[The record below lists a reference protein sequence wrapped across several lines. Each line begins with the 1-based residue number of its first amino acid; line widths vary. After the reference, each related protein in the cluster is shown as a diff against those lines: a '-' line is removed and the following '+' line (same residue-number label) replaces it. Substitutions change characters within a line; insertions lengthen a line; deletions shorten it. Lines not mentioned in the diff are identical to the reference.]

1 MTGSDATLIGAV
13 RRAAAVAPSLTR
25 GLGVTLLLAVL
36 GTAGQVVV
44 PIAIQRLLDVELLG
58 EQVDSTGVLVTGGTA
73 LVAVVVAVVATRF
86 AMFRLLRAAA
96 TGLAELRVA
105 AFAHVHRLSTLHVQA
120 ERRGSLV
127 ARVTSDI
134 EVITQFMEWGGVG
147 LLVGAAQL
155 SLVLVV
161 MTVYDPLLAG
171 LVALAGVLYALLLL
185 TFQRVLRRLY
195 DRVRVRSAAAVA
207 AMSEAISGL
216 PTIRAYGAEGRTLP
230 RVDRALEDH
239 RRAEIRSQVVG
250 ASMFSSAELFAGGV
264 TALVIAVGVVAQP
277 GQLTAGRLVAFLFLV
292 TLFIE
297 PIQILVEVLNEAQT
311 AAAGVR
317 RVLGV
322 LDTPVEVE
330 DPDPGRSLPP
340 GPLTVEVHG
349 VAFAYPR
356 SSPDTDPRAT
366 GRTAGRKAGR
376 RADRKADR
384 KAVRKAD
391 RTADRKGAQ
400 RPGPAASGGD
410 GEGVLRGDEV
420 LRDVTLHLD
429 AGTRVAVVGETGSGK
444 STFVKLLTRLF
455 DPTRGW
461 IAVGGVP
468 LTEVAFASLRDRVIS
483 VPQEGFLFDASIADN
498 IRYGRPG
505 ASDAEV
511 RAACEEL
518 ELGRWLD
525 ELPAG
530 VATQVGERGSRLSAG
545 ERQLVALVRAWIAR
559 PDLLV
564 LDEATSAVDPAL
576 EVRLRGAIERLT
588 TGRTSITVA
597 HRLST
602 AEAADEV
609 LVFDRG
615 ELVERGSH
623 AQLLGRSGVYARLHA
638 DWAVGTA
645 GAD

>member
-13 RRAAAVAPSLTR
+13 RRAATIAPSLTR
-25 GLGVTLLLAVL
+25 GISLTLVLAVIGAL
-36 GTAGQVVV
+36 GQVVV

-58 EQVDSTGVLVTGGTA
+58 TAVDTTQVVLTGVVA
-73 LVAVVVAVVATRF
+73 LGAVVIAMIATRF
-86 AMFRLLRAAA
+86 AMFRLLRAAT

-105 AFAHVHRLSTLHVQA
+105 AFAHIHRLSTLHLQA

-134 EVITQFMEWGGVG
+134 EVITQFMEWGGIG
-147 LLVGAAQL
+147 LLVGVAQL

-161 MTVYDPLLAG
+161 MTVYDPVLAL
-171 LVALAGVLYALLLL
+171 LVAGAGAAYALLLL
-185 TFQRVLRRLY
+185 LFQRVLRRLY

-216 PTIRAYGAEGRTLP
+216 PTIRAYGAEERSLSK
-230 RVDRALEDH
+230 VDGALEEH

-250 ASMFSSAELFAGGV
+250 ASMFSSAELFAGAV
-264 TALVIAVGVVAQP
+264 TTLVIAVGVLLQP
-277 GQLTAGRLVAFLFLV
+277 GQVTAGRLVAFLFLV

-330 DPDPGRSLPP
+330 DPEPGRSLPP
-340 GPLTVEVHG
+340 GPLTVEVAG
-349 VAFAYPR
+349 LAFAYPR
-356 SSPDTDPRAT
+356 SDPTAITGTGAEVVTGRAEAAT
-366 GRTAGRKAGR
+366 GGDAGD
-376 RADRKADR
+376 RAEP
-384 KAVRKAD
+384 
-391 RTADRKGAQ
+391 TT
-400 RPGPAASGGD
+400 
-410 GEGVLRGDEV
+410 RGDEV
-420 LRDVTLHLD
+420 VRDVSLHLA

-455 DPTRGW
+455 DPTRGS
-461 IAVGGVP
+461 IAIGGVP
-468 LTEVAFASLRDRVIS
+468 LTEVSFASLRARVIS
-483 VPQEGFLFDASIADN
+483 VPQDGFLFDATIADN
-498 IRYGRPG
+498 IRYGRP
-505 ASDAEV
+505 DATDAQV

-518 ELGRWLD
+518 ELARWLD
-525 ELPAG
+525 EFPDGL
-530 VATQVGERGSRLSAG
+530 ATPVGERGSRLSAG

-609 LVFDRG
+609 LVFKRG
-615 ELVERGSH
+615 SLVERGNH
-623 AQLLGRSGVYARLHA
+623 AELLASDGVYARLHH
-638 DWAVGTA
+638 DWAAGTA
-645 GAD
+645 

>member
-1 MTGSDATLIGAV
+1 MTDSDATLIGAL
-13 RRAAAVAPSLTR
+13 RRAATIAPSLTR
-25 GLGVTLLLAVL
+25 GIGLTLVLAVIGAL
-36 GTAGQVVV
+36 GQVVV

-58 EQVDSTGVLVTGGTA
+58 TAVDTTQVVLTGVVA
-73 LVAVVVAVVATRF
+73 LGAVVIAMIATRF
-86 AMFRLLRAAA
+86 AMFRLLRAAT

-105 AFAHVHRLSTLHVQA
+105 AFAHIHRLSTLHLQA

-134 EVITQFMEWGGVG
+134 EVITQFMEWGGIG
-147 LLVGAAQL
+147 LLVGVAQL

-161 MTVYDPLLAG
+161 MTVYDPVLAL
-171 LVALAGVLYALLLL
+171 LVAGAGAAYALLLL
-185 TFQRVLRRLY
+185 LFQRVLRRLY

-216 PTIRAYGAEGRTLP
+216 PTIRAYGAEERSLSK
-230 RVDRALEDH
+230 VDGALEEH

-250 ASMFSSAELFAGGV
+250 ASMFSSAELFAGAV
-264 TALVIAVGVVAQP
+264 TTLVIAVGVLLQP
-277 GQLTAGRLVAFLFLV
+277 GQVTAGRLVAFLFLV

-330 DPDPGRSLPP
+330 DPEPGRSLPP
-340 GPLTVEVHG
+340 GPLTVEVAG
-349 VAFAYPR
+349 LAFAYPR
-356 SSPDTDPRAT
+356 SDPTAITGTGAEVVTGRAEAAT
-366 GRTAGRKAGR
+366 GGDAGD
-376 RADRKADR
+376 RAEP
-384 KAVRKAD
+384 
-391 RTADRKGAQ
+391 TT
-400 RPGPAASGGD
+400 
-410 GEGVLRGDEV
+410 RGDEV
-420 LRDVTLHLD
+420 VRDVSLHLA

-455 DPTRGW
+455 DPTRGS
-461 IAVGGVP
+461 IAIGGVP
-468 LTEVAFASLRDRVIS
+468 LTEVSFASLRARVIS
-483 VPQEGFLFDASIADN
+483 VPQDGFLFDATIADN
-498 IRYGRPG
+498 IRYGRP
-505 ASDAEV
+505 DATDAQV

-518 ELGRWLD
+518 ELARWLD
-525 ELPAG
+525 EFPDGL
-530 VATQVGERGSRLSAG
+530 ATPVGERGSRLSAG

-609 LVFDRG
+609 LVFERG
-615 ELVERGSH
+615 LLVERGNH
-623 AQLLGRSGVYARLHA
+623 AELLASDGVYARLHH
-638 DWAVGTA
+638 DWAAGTA
-645 GAD
+645 

>member
-1 MTGSDATLIGAV
+1 MTDSDATLIGAL
-13 RRAAAVAPSLTR
+13 RRAATIAPSLTR
-25 GLGVTLLLAVL
+25 GIGPTLVLAVIGAL
-36 GTAGQVVV
+36 GQVVV

-58 EQVDSTGVLVTGGTA
+58 TAVDTTQVVLTGVVA
-73 LVAVVVAVVATRF
+73 LGAVVIAMIATRF
-86 AMFRLLRAAA
+86 AMFRLLRAAT

-105 AFAHVHRLSTLHVQA
+105 AFAHIHRLATLHLQA

-134 EVITQFMEWGGVG
+134 EVITQFMEWGGIG
-147 LLVGAAQL
+147 LLVGVAQL

-161 MTVYDPLLAG
+161 MTVYDPVLAL
-171 LVALAGVLYALLLL
+171 LVAGAGAAYALLLL
-185 TFQRVLRRLY
+185 LFQRVLRRLY

-216 PTIRAYGAEGRTLP
+216 PTIRAYGAEERSLSK
-230 RVDRALEDH
+230 VDGALEEH

-250 ASMFSSAELFAGGV
+250 ASMFSSAELFAGAV
-264 TALVIAVGVVAQP
+264 TTLVIAVGVLLQP
-277 GQLTAGRLVAFLFLV
+277 GQVTAGRLVAFLFLV

-330 DPDPGRSLPP
+330 DPEPGRSLPP
-340 GPLTVEVHG
+340 GPLTVEVAG
-349 VAFAYPR
+349 LAFAYPR
-356 SSPDTDPRAT
+356 SDPTAITGTGAEVVTGRAEAAT
-366 GRTAGRKAGR
+366 GGDAGD
-376 RADRKADR
+376 RAEP
-384 KAVRKAD
+384 
-391 RTADRKGAQ
+391 TT
-400 RPGPAASGGD
+400 
-410 GEGVLRGDEV
+410 RGDEV
-420 LRDVTLHLD
+420 VRDVSLHLA

-455 DPTRGW
+455 DPTRGS
-461 IAVGGVP
+461 IAIGGVP
-468 LTEVAFASLRDRVIS
+468 LTEVSFASLRARVIS
-483 VPQEGFLFDASIADN
+483 VPQDGFLFDATIADN
-498 IRYGRPG
+498 IRYGRP
-505 ASDAEV
+505 DATDAQV

-518 ELGRWLD
+518 ELARWLD
-525 ELPAG
+525 EFPDGL
-530 VATQVGERGSRLSAG
+530 ATPVGERGSRLSAG

-609 LVFDRG
+609 LVFKRG
-615 ELVERGSH
+615 SLVERGNH
-623 AQLLGRSGVYARLHA
+623 AELLASDGVYARLHH
-638 DWAVGTA
+638 DWAAGTA
-645 GAD
+645 

>member
-58 EQVDSTGVLVTGGTA
+58 DQVDTTGVLLTGGVA
-73 LVAVVVAVVATRF
+73 LIAVVVAVVSTRF

-105 AFAHVHRLSTLHVQA
+105 TFAHVHRLSTLHVQA

-155 SLVLVV
+155 SLVVVV
-161 MTVYDPLLAG
+161 MTVYDPLLAA

-185 TFQRVLRRLY
+185 AFQRVLRRLY

-216 PTIRAYGAEGRTLP
+216 PTIRAYGAEARTLP
-230 RVDRALEDH
+230 RVDGALEDH

-356 SSPDTDPRAT
+356 GSPDTDLPAT
-366 GRTAGRKAGR
+366 DGKAG
-376 RADRKADR
+376 
-384 KAVRKAD
+384 
-391 RTADRKGAQ
+391 RKGAQ
-400 RPGPAASGGD
+400 RPVSAGASEASAD
-410 GEGVLRGDEV
+410 VQRGDEV
-420 LRDVTLHLD
+420 LRDVTLHLA

-468 LTEVAFASLRDRVIS
+468 LTQVAFTSLRDRVIS

-505 ASDAEV
+505 ATDAEV

-525 ELPAG
+525 ELPEG

-623 AQLLGRSGVYARLHA
+623 AQLLERPGVYARLHA

>member
-13 RRAAAVAPSLTR
+13 RRAATIAPSLTR
-25 GLGVTLLLAVL
+25 GISLTLVLAVIGAL
-36 GTAGQVVV
+36 GQVVV

-58 EQVDSTGVLVTGGTA
+58 TAVDTTRVVLTGVVA
-73 LVAVVVAVVATRF
+73 LGAVVIAMIATRF
-86 AMFRLLRAAA
+86 AMFRLLRAAT

-105 AFAHVHRLSTLHVQA
+105 AFAHIHRLSTLHLQA

-134 EVITQFMEWGGVG
+134 EVITQFMEWGGIG
-147 LLVGAAQL
+147 LLVGVAQL

-161 MTVYDPLLAG
+161 MTVYDPVLAL
-171 LVALAGVLYALLLL
+171 LVAVAGATYALLLL
-185 TFQRVLRRLY
+185 LFQRVLRRLY

-216 PTIRAYGAEGRTLP
+216 PTIRAYGAEERSLSK
-230 RVDRALEDH
+230 VDGALEEH

-264 TALVIAVGVVAQP
+264 TSLVIAVGVLLQP
-277 GQLTAGRLVAFLFLV
+277 GQVTAGRLVAFLFLV

-330 DPDPGRSLPP
+330 DPEPGRSLPP
-340 GPLTVEVHG
+340 GPLTVEVAG
-349 VAFAYPR
+349 LAFAYPR
-356 SSPDTDPRAT
+356 SDPTAVTGTGTAAEVVTGRAGAAT
-366 GRTAGRKAGR
+366 GGDAGDRAGP
-376 RADRKADR
+376 
-384 KAVRKAD
+384 
-391 RTADRKGAQ
+391 TT
-400 RPGPAASGGD
+400 
-410 GEGVLRGDEV
+410 RGDEV
-420 LRDVTLHLD
+420 VRDVSLHLA
-429 AGTRVAVVGETGSGK
+429 AGTRIAVVGETGSGK

-455 DPTRGW
+455 DPTRGS
-461 IAVGGVP
+461 IAIGGVP
-468 LTEVAFASLRDRVIS
+468 LTEVSFASLRARVIS
-483 VPQEGFLFDASIADN
+483 VPQDGFLFDATIADN
-498 IRYGRPG
+498 IRYGRP
-505 ASDAEV
+505 DATDAQV

-518 ELGRWLD
+518 ELARWLD
-525 ELPAG
+525 EFPDGL
-530 VATQVGERGSRLSAG
+530 ATPVGERGSRLSAG

-609 LVFDRG
+609 LVFERG
-615 ELVERGSH
+615 LLVERGNH
-623 AQLLGRSGVYARLHA
+623 AELLASDGVYARLHH
-638 DWAVGTA
+638 DWAAGTA
-645 GAD
+645 

>member
-25 GLGVTLLLAVL
+25 GIRLTLVLAVI
-36 GTAGQVVV
+36 GSIGQVVV
-44 PIAIQRLLDVELLG
+44 PIAIQRLLDGELLG
-58 EQVDSTGVLVTGGTA
+58 DAVDTTLVILTGVVA
-73 LVAVVVAVVATRF
+73 LGAVVIAVIATRF
-86 AMFRLLRAAA
+86 AMFRLLRAAT

-105 AFAHVHRLSTLHVQA
+105 TFAHIHRLSTLHLQA

-134 EVITQFMEWGGVG
+134 EVITQFMEWGGIG
-147 LLVGAAQL
+147 LLVGVAQL

-161 MTVYDPLLAG
+161 MTVYDPVLAL
-171 LVALAGVLYALLLL
+171 LVAVAGAAYALLLL
-185 TFQRVLRRLY
+185 LFQRVLRRLY

-216 PTIRAYGAEGRTLP
+216 PTIRAYGAQERSLSK
-230 RVDRALEDH
+230 VDGALEEH

-264 TALVIAVGVVAQP
+264 TTLVIAVGVLLQP
-277 GQLTAGRLVAFLFLV
+277 GQVTAGRLVAFLFLV

-322 LDTPVEVE
+322 LDTSVEVE
-330 DPDPGRSLPP
+330 DPEPGRSLPR
-340 GPLTVEVHG
+340 GPLTVDVAG

-356 SSPDTDPRAT
+356 SDPDAVTGADGVVGRAEAIIRGDEGGRAT
-366 GRTAGRKAGR
+366 PT
-376 RADRKADR
+376 
-384 KAVRKAD
+384 
-391 RTADRKGAQ
+391 T
-400 RPGPAASGGD
+400 
-410 GEGVLRGDEV
+410 RGDEV
-420 LRDVTLHLD
+420 VRDVTLHLD

-455 DPTRGW
+455 DPTRGA
-461 IAVGGVP
+461 IAIGGVP
-468 LTEVAFASLRDRVIS
+468 LTEVSFASLRARVIS
-483 VPQEGFLFDASIADN
+483 VPQDGFLFDATIADN
-498 IRYGRPG
+498 IRYGRP
-505 ASDAEV
+505 DATDAQV
-511 RAACEEL
+511 QAACGEL
-518 ELGRWLD
+518 ELAPWLD
-525 ELPAG
+525 EFPDGL
-530 VATQVGERGSRLSAG
+530 ATPVGERGSRLSAG

-588 TGRTSITVA
+588 AGRTSITVA

-609 LVFDRG
+609 LVFERG
-615 ELVERGSH
+615 VLVERGNH
-623 AQLLGRSGVYARLHA
+623 AELLASDGVYARLHS
-638 DWAVGTA
+638 DWAAGTA
-645 GAD
+645 

>member
-13 RRAAAVAPSLTR
+13 RRAAAIAPALSR
-25 GLGVTLLLAVL
+25 GLGVTLLLAVV

-44 PIAIQRLLDVELLG
+44 PIAIQRLLDAELLG
-58 EQVDSTGVLVTGGTA
+58 QQVDTAAVVSTGAVA
-73 LVAVVVAVVATRF
+73 LAAVAVAVIATRF

-96 TGLAELRVA
+96 TGLAELRIA
-105 AFAHVHRLSTLHVQA
+105 AFAHIHRLSSLHVQA

-161 MTVYDPLLAG
+161 MSLYDPLLAA
-171 LVALAGVLYALLLL
+171 LVAGAGVLYALLLL
-185 TFQRVLRRLY
+185 VFQRVLRRLY

-216 PTIRAYGAEGRTLP
+216 PTIRAYGAESRTLP
-230 RVDRALEDH
+230 RVDGALEEH
-239 RRAEIRSQVVG
+239 RRAEIRSQIVG

-264 TALVIAVGVVAQP
+264 TALVIAVGVLLQP

-317 RVLGV
+317 RVLAV

-330 DPDPGRSLPP
+330 DPRPGRALPP
-340 GPLTVEVHG
+340 GPLAVDVHG

-356 SSPDTDPRAT
+356 GDPDRDLDPDRAPS
-366 GRTAGRKAGR
+366 RDAG
-376 RADRKADR
+376 ADGSGPDG
-384 KAVRKAD
+384 
-391 RTADRKGAQ
+391 GA
-400 RPGPAASGGD
+400 PDGG
-410 GEGVLRGDEV
+410 GVVERGVVERGDEV

-444 STFVKLLTRLF
+444 STFVRLLTRLF

-461 IAVGGVP
+461 ITIGGVP

-483 VPQEGFLFDASIADN
+483 VPQEGFLFDATIADN
-498 IRYGRPG
+498 VRYGRPE
-505 ASDAEV
+505 AADDEV
-511 RAACEEL
+511 RAAFEQL
-518 ELGRWLD
+518 ELGRWLE

-530 VATQVGERGSRLSAG
+530 IATHVGERGSRLSAG

-615 ELVERGSH
+615 VLVERGAH
-623 AQLLGRSGVYARLHA
+623 AQLLARSGVYARLHA
-638 DWAVGTA
+638 DWAA
-645 GAD
+645 GAS

>member
-1 MTGSDATLIGAV
+1 MIGSDATLVGAV
-13 RRAAAVAPSLTR
+13 RRAAQVAPSLTR
-25 GLGVTLLLAVL
+25 GLGVTLLLAVV

-44 PIAIQRLLDVELLG
+44 PIAIQRLLDAELLG
-58 EQVDSTGVLVTGGTA
+58 AGVETGGVLLTGGVA
-73 LVAVVVAVVATRF
+73 LLAVLVAVIATRF

-105 AFAHVHRLSTLHVQA
+105 AFAHIHRLSALHVQA

-147 LLVGAAQL
+147 LLVGTAQL
-155 SLVLVV
+155 GLVLAV
-161 MTVYDPLLAG
+161 MTVYDPVLAA
-171 LVALAGVLYALLLL
+171 LVAGAGALYAILLLV
-185 TFQRVLRRLY
+185 FQRVLRRLY

-216 PTIRAYGAEGRTLP
+216 PTIRAYGAEHRTLP
-230 RVDRALEDH
+230 RVDGALEDH

-330 DPDPGRSLPP
+330 DPVPGRSLPA
-340 GPLTVEVHG
+340 GPLTVTLHD

-356 SSPDTDPRAT
+356 AGPERSQDAPDGSA
-366 GRTAGRKAGR
+366 AGSH
-376 RADRKADR
+376 
-384 KAVRKAD
+384 
-391 RTADRKGAQ
+391 
-400 RPGPAASGGD
+400 AA
-410 GEGVLRGDEV
+410 VLRGDEV
-420 LRDVTLHLD
+420 LRDVRLRIE

-468 LTEVAFASLRDRVIS
+468 LREVSFASLRDRVIS

-498 IRYGRPG
+498 IRYGRPW
-505 ASDAEV
+505 ATDAEI
-511 RAACEEL
+511 RAAWEEL
-518 ELGRWLD
+518 ELGPWLD
-525 ELPAG
+525 ELPDG
-530 VATQVGERGSRLSAG
+530 LHTQVGERGGRLSAG

-576 EVRLRGAIERLT
+576 EVRLRAAIERLT

-615 ELVERGSH
+615 VLVERGAH
-623 AQLLGRSGVYARLHA
+623 AALLAHGGVYARLHA
-638 DWAVGTA
+638 DWAAGTV
-645 GAD
+645 